1 MSMLTH
7 LPAPL
12 APPVLGLGLA
22 VASAAWFTVSYVG
35 SLYLSP
41 AGRLNGG
48 VDADGVPLD
57 RDHPVV
63 IRSRIRTASA
73 ATALSLVCAGAL
85 LKRAIPPSVSFRRLF
100 HESITADT
108 MLLDSQGWLLDT
120 LNIGRLLGLALPVPT
135 LLTSNTLPF
144 APPLLSYIGS
154 LSVHM
159 AAPLLLT
166 SLLYLGPLLTR
177 FLDGELPFQRHFD
190 LHTDLVV
197 KFTSL
202 AGVRN
207 FLVGPATEELVFRAS
222 LLAPLFF
229 AGVSRAKLVLA
240 TPAFFGIAH
249 VHHAYNVYLS
259 DGRTRS
265 AAIRGA
271 LTAAAQFLYT
281 TAFGWYANLL
291 FLRAG
296 SVVAP
301 TAAHVLCNVLGLP
314 NPAADAQRHP
324 TKSTRK
330 SHWPQPVFVQH
341 LLNLWR
347 HCAIG

>member
-1 MSMLTH
+1 M
-7 LPAPL
+7 
-12 APPVLGLGLA
+12 
-22 VASAAWFTVSYVG
+22 VG
-35 SLYLSP
+35 SRGLWRLASP
-41 AGRLNGG
+41 HHVDAHSPSCTPWLLPCSGWGWRWLRRRGSPFPTSAGRLNGG

-73 ATALSLVCAGAL
+73 ATALSLVCAGLVA
-85 LKRAIPPSVSFRRLF
+85 RHAQHRPPARSCAPRS
-100 HESITADT
+100 
-108 MLLDSQGWLLDT
+108 
-120 LNIGRLLGLALPVPT
+120 T

-249 VHHAYNVYLS
+249 VHHAYNVYLGG
-259 DGRTRS
+259 GRTRS

-330 SHWPQPVFVQH
+330 SHLPQPVFVQP